1 MKTIISIAAVIL
13 LTSALVTA
21 QKTND
26 AISTQLKSL
35 KADKKI
41 TLSYDADSDTSKI
54 MVRAD
59 NFDDKETSKA
69 GLQAM
74 NFGMAFFYQGK
85 TLATPPETINLTF
98 WVLTKK
104 PQFAAANNFT
114 VTLAKETLDL
124 GAARYA
130 AKPGDKMEYLNFKI
144 SRTNLA
150 RIAAAGS
157 NVKFK
162 LGTNDF
168 TFTPEHLTI
177 FKNLLTISD
186 SH

>member
-1 MKTIISIAAVIL
+1 MKTIFSIAAVIL
-13 LTSALVTA
+13 LSSALAPA

-26 AISTQLKSL
+26 TISTQLKSL
-35 KADKKI
+35 KADKNI
-41 TLSYDADSDTSKI
+41 TLSYDAGSDSSKI

-85 TLATPPETINLTF
+85 SLAAPPETINLTF

-104 PQFAAANNFT
+104 PQFAAANNWT

-124 GAARYA
+124 GAARYS
-130 AKPGDKMEYLNFKI
+130 AKPGEKMEYLNFKI
-144 SRTNLA
+144 SRTDLA
-150 RIAAAGS
+150 KIAAGTS
-157 NVKFK
+157 VKFK
-162 LGTNDF
+162 LGTADF

-177 FKNLLTISD
+177 FKNLLAISD